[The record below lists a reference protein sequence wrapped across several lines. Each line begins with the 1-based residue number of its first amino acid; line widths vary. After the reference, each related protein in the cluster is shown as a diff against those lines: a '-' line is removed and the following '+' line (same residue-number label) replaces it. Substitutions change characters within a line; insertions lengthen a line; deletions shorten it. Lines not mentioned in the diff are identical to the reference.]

1 MRSGSERPGHYFI
14 SLCNPWT
21 KGYPEA
27 WMPLTAETTRVR
39 VNGVAIDPA
48 AMPGALE
55 ALPLS
60 LGPCLTVLLRA
71 SEVSAG
77 MIGSTGNEAYVVE
90 ISPRSPSYYITVSHV
105 LWR

>member
-1 MRSGSERPGHYFI
+1 
-14 SLCNPWT
+14 
-21 KGYPEA
+21 
-27 WMPLTAETTRVR
+27 MPLTAETTRVR
-39 VNGVAIDPA
+39 VNGVTIDPA
-48 AMPGALE
+48 AMPGVVE

-77 MIGSTGNEAYVVE
+77 IIGNSSDQAYVVE
-90 ISPRSPSYYITVSHV
+90 ISSRSPSYYITVSHV